1 MLAAQRAAWA
11 PRASKRTRSA
21 TLPNFAPALTLA
33 LALAPDPAPAP
44 DLAPARARALALTPA
59 LSPALTPASPHPS
72 PQPSPRAAQAHQQRD
87 IHAKRDQTSYERKEA
102 EWHANDITTAKGGDV
117 QGGNIDNWLA
127 KQSNN

>member
-21 TLPNFAPALTLA
+21 TLPNLCPS
-33 LALAPDPAPAP
+33 PN
-44 DLAPARARALALTPA
+44 
-59 LSPALTPASPHPS
+59 LSPSPGPRPRPSTRPSPSPSPGPSPHPSPHPSPQPS

-102 EWHANDITTAKGGDV
+102 EWHSSDITTAKGGDV